1 MIRADQRAAAAGKM
15 EHNDHQH
22 AINFTEGRV
31 IGKLILF
38 SVPIII
44 SELLQNLYNS
54 VDSIV
59 VGHYVGDA
67 ALAAVS
73 VCTPIVQ
80 LLVGFFNGMSIG
92 NTVVTAK
99 AFGSGDA
106 EATRKAVRY
115 AFSFSA
121 ALGVAVSVLGILMA
135 PVFLDL
141 TGCNDEIYAEAITYL
156 RIYLAGLMFTVIY
169 NAGTGILRAIGDSRT
184 PLYILAV
191 TSLLNIGLDVLFV
204 AVFGWGTAGVGI
216 ATILA
221 QGLSMLLVAWVL
233 RRRIDAPCIA
243 LGETWREGRKTVLSS
258 VSIGFSAGLQN
269 ALISFSNI
277 FVWSYI
283 NRFPT
288 YVAAGIGAANKVDRF
303 VILPCKSLAMT
314 TTTFVSQNL
323 GARNFDR
330 AKKGFWYGLGICTAV
345 TVPLTVLEYIF
356 AREAIGLF
364 SAEPAVIEAGA
375 GMTRLLALFY
385 MLLVIRDVL
394 LGYLRGYGRSRM
406 PMILSLI
413 GMVGIRQLFLAAATK
428 KIGTL
433 QVIYASF
440 PIGWGAAMLLLAV
453 YALIVIRKMWRD
465 AEAEPPA
472 GRLQA

>member
-1 MIRADQRAAAAGKM
+1 MRAQGQK
-15 EHNDHQH
+15 
-22 AINFTEGRV
+22 AINFTTGGV

-59 VGHYVGDA
+59 VGRFVSDA

-80 LLVGFFNGMSIG
+80 LMVGFFNGMSIG

-99 AFGSGDA
+99 AFGSGDE
-106 EATRKAVRY
+106 EATARAVRY
-115 AFSFSA
+115 AFSFSV
-121 ALGVAVSVLGILMA
+121 ALGVAVSFLGILLA

-141 TGCNDEIYAEAITYL
+141 TGCNEEIYGEAITYL

-184 PLYILAV
+184 PLYILAF
-191 TSLLNIGLDVLFV
+191 TSVLNIGLDVLFV
-204 AVFGWGTAGVGI
+204 AVFHWGTAGVGI

-221 QGLSMLLVAWVL
+221 QGLSMLLVAAVL
-233 RRRIDAPCIA
+233 RRRIKSPCIA
-243 LGETWREGRKTVLSS
+243 MAETWKYGRKTVLSS

-288 YVAAGIGAANKVDRF
+288 SVAAGIGAANKVDRF
-303 VILPCKSLAMT
+303 VVLPCKSLAMT

-323 GARNFDR
+323 GARNYER
-330 AKKGFWYGLGICTAV
+330 ARKGFWYGFGLCAAV
-345 TVPLTVLEYIF
+345 TLPLTALVYAF
-356 AREAIGLF
+356 APQAVGLF
-364 SAEPAVIEAGA
+364 SQDAAVIVAGA
-375 GMTRLLALFY
+375 GMTRYLSRLYLI
-385 MLLVIRDVL
+385 LVIRDVL

-413 GMVGIRQLFLAAATK
+413 GMVGIRQVFLAVATARSSSLD
-428 KIGTL
+428 I
-433 QVIYASF
+433 IYASF
-440 PIGWGAAMLLLAV
+440 PIGWGAAMLLLLIYAAV
-453 YALIVIRKMWRD
+453 VVKKMWRD
-465 AEAEPPA
+465 AEAEGA
-472 GRLQA
+472 AVGGDLQGA

>member
-1 MIRADQRAAAAGKM
+1 MDHIFP
-15 EHNDHQH
+15 HQH
-22 AINFTEGRV
+22 QGHQGRAINFTEGGV
-31 IGKLILF
+31 IGKLIIF

-80 LLVGFFNGMSIG
+80 LMVGFFNGMSIG
-92 NTVVTAK
+92 NTVVTAR
-99 AFGSGDA
+99 AFGSGSE
-106 EATRKAVRY
+106 EATKKAVRY
-115 AFSFSA
+115 AFTFS
-121 ALGVAVSVLGILMA
+121 VVLGIAVSILGIVLA
-135 PVFLDL
+135 PLFLDL
-141 TGCNDEIYAEAITYL
+141 TGCNEEIYGEAITYL

-169 NAGTGILRAIGDSRT
+169 NSGTGILRAIGDSRT

-191 TSLLNIGLDVLFV
+191 TSFLNIGLDVLFV
-204 AVFGWGTAGVGI
+204 ALFNWGTAGVGA

-221 QGLSMLLVAWVL
+221 QGLSMLLVARVL
-233 RRRIDAPCIA
+233 KNRIGSRCIA
-243 LGETWREGRKTVLSS
+243 MKETWREGRRTVFSS

-288 YVAAGIGAANKVDRF
+288 HVAAGIGAANKVDRF
-303 VILPCKSLAMT
+303 VVLPCKSLAMT

-323 GARNFDR
+323 GAGNYER
-330 AKKGFWYGLGICTAV
+330 AKKGFWYGFDICSAV
-345 TVPLTVLEYIF
+345 TLPLTVLEYIF
-356 AREAIGLF
+356 AHAAISLF

-375 GMTRLLALFY
+375 GMTRFLAMFY
-385 MLLVIRDVL
+385 MILVVRDVL

-406 PMILSLI
+406 PMILSLL

-428 KIGTL
+428 KSSSL

-440 PIGWGAAMLLLAV
+440 PIGWGAAMLLL
-453 YALIVIRKMWRD
+453 LIYTLIIIKKMWRD
-465 AEAEPPA
+465 AEEGKA
-472 GRLQA
+472 L